1 MNNPRPIVFGKN
13 DWPDTSPSFS
23 AIPKNKMDELDLFRI
38 ADTYTLTDAA
48 ALLVGAKPSRV
59 RPPSKWTLSR
69 YHLARL
75 ERPDADV
82 DALDNK
88 PEAFDAALRS
98 LTHAANRGSLPASRC
113 YSTDE
118 ESMALA
124 LDLPPGHE
132 VVGQLDPSSTTV
144 DAADL
149 RNWLASRGVKSGFF
163 FPEASDT
170 PDYLDQRH
178 PRYAP
183 KLAAA
188 VKVWLAMEDENL
200 RRAKGAIDAMEGW
213 LETRYKELGL
223 VHERDNPKNN
233 VKVGDMNRTA
243 VEEAAKVAN
252 WRQNG
257 GAISTPGE

>member
-1 MNNPRPIVFGKN
+1 
-13 DWPDTSPSFS
+13 
-23 AIPKNKMDELDLFRI
+23 MDELDLFRI

-48 ALLVGAKPSRV
+48 ALLAGAKPSRV
-59 RPPSKWTLSR
+59 RPPSKYTLPR
-69 YHLARL
+69 YYLARL
-75 ERPDADV
+75 ENSDADS
-82 DALDNK
+82 DDCDNT

-98 LTHAANRGSLPASRC
+98 LTHAINRERDPLPAMKQFFPIDIGA
-113 YSTDE
+113 YQE
-118 ESMALA
+118 AFGE
-124 LDLPPGHE
+124 LPEGLIAK
-132 VVGQLDPSSTTV
+132 LDPAATTV
-144 DAADL
+144 DAEDL
-149 RNWLASRGVKSGFF
+149 KTWLASRGVKSGFF

-200 RRAKGAIDAMEGW
+200 RRTKGAIDAMEGW

-223 VHERDNPKNN
+223 VHERDNAKNN
-233 VKVGDMNRTA
+233 VKAGDMNRTA

-257 GAISTPGE
+257 GAISTPVE